1 MVAIY
6 DILWGDALLTGT
18 DGDGYTVLIRT
29 ADEQHLTLLQTELAH
44 IDISGYI
51 HTSQMTDMHTAISVW
66 ERRRHRRTLV
76 SLVFHSSNTY
86 F

>member
-1 MVAIY
+1 MIAIY
-6 DILWGDALLTGT
+6 DILRGNALLTGT
-18 DGDGYTVLIRT
+18 NGDGYTVLIRT
-29 ADEQHLTLLQTELAH
+29 ADEQHLSLLQAEVAH
-44 IDISGYI
+44 IDVSGDI
-51 HTSQMTDMHTAISVW
+51 HTSQVTDMHTAISVW